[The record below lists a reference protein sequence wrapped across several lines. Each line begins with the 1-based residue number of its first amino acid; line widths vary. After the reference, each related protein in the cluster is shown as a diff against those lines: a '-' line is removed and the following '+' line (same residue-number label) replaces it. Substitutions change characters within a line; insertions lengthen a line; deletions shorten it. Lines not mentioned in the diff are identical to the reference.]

1 MSLVHDLVQAPDL
14 ISYNTMLHRL
24 LLGADDTMQA
34 ARARLLAQHMHAT
47 GVAADVVSYT
57 TLINICAQSPAT
69 PYHFIAG
76 SRLLCAAMRRE
87 GLKPNAATSAAFAA
101 GLVAT
106 SGRRGPLQARLHE
119 VEGDS
124 ASQRRLEQS
133 VDLPTEARHSRLHGA
148 VAAFM
153 EQQRRREVQ
162 QCGDGPRGAELI
174 RAMLA
179 LNMRPDASSCTSLLR
194 ASAARS
200 DGGFLECV
208 RLMEAMRGA
217 GASPTL
223 QWYHE
228 AAAAAKTVTHAAYLV
243 HLSRQYLQSDE
254 SATEVQAVCDK
265 LVRTFCLRRNF
276 TGLAQG
282 WTVVLSELAAGQR
295 VRPHWLT
302 LLVETAQIEGS
313 TQAELLSHKLLTAV
327 DRDSGRAGGQV
338 MGEAR
343 GLLLEGLRAAGM
355 DDEAKPLHT
364 SPGGDGVTGGSD

>member
-1 MSLVHDLVQAPDL
+1 MHDLVQAPDL

-34 ARARLLAQHMHAT
+34 ARAKLLAQHMHAT

-57 TLINICAQSPAT
+57 TLINICAQSAAT
-69 PYHFIAG
+69 PYRFIAG

-106 SGRRGPLQARLHE
+106 SGRAGPLDARLLE

-124 ASQRRLEQS
+124 TGQRRLEQS
-133 VDLPTEARHSRLHGA
+133 VVLPAEASNSRLQSA
-148 VAAFM
+148 VAAVM
-153 EQQRRREVQ
+153 EQQRRREAQ
-162 QCGDGPRGAELI
+162 RWGDGPRGAELM

-228 AAAAAKTVTHAAYLV
+228 AAAAATTVTHAAYLA
-243 HLSRQYLQSDE
+243 HLSRQYLRQSDD

-302 LLVETAQIEGS
+302 LLLETAQIEGS

-327 DRDSGRAGGQV
+327 GRDSGRAGGQV

-364 SPGGDGVTGGSD
+364 SPAGDGVTGGSD